1 MLQKP
6 CSPLRG
12 LTQRGKLLFKDL
24 VIVRLSQSRSHGLYD
39 HASRSLSRYAL
50 KSSTCEQ
57 VYVTVYKCSKN
68 LANTWLPS
76 RTFSVSC
83 KLTKETQGTITTR
96 RARYGPAAGQKT
108 FSFPGYFFANPVFKN
123 PAINKLLFWNKRST
137 TKLNFALISAYNFS
151 LATYLHL

>member
-12 LTQRGKLLFKDL
+12 LTQRDKLLFKDL

-57 VYVTVYKCSKN
+57 VYVTVYKCLKN
-68 LANTWLPS
+68 LTPGYLHGRFQYRA
-76 RTFSVSC
+76 
-83 KLTKETQGTITTR
+83 KLTKETQGKITTR
-96 RARYGPAAGQKT
+96 RARYSTVQQKCII
-108 FSFPGYFFANPVFKN
+108 P
-123 PAINKLLFWNKRST
+123 
-137 TKLNFALISAYNFS
+137 
-151 LATYLHL
+151 YLML